1 MTHALKTW
9 PEYFDAI
16 VEGSKNF
23 EVRKADRDFAVGETL
38 LLQKF
43 DPKTQKYSGQEMK
56 VEITYILKG
65 GSFGIE
71 DGYVVMGI
79 KDRTDLSY

>member
-16 VEGSKNF
+16 VEGRKNF
-23 EVRKADRDFAVGETL
+23 EVRKADRDFAIGETL
-38 LLQKF
+38 LLQRF
-43 DPKTQKYSGQEMK
+43 DPKTQKYSGQETK

-65 GSFGIE
+65 GCFGIE
-71 DGYVVMGI
+71 DGYVVMGT
-79 KDRTDLSY
+79 KYKEY